1 MLRFTKDQA
10 LKYAADVAETW
21 DVRNAPL
28 VGDFTFIE
36 DVSGQQQVAKAT
48 LHTDGTVSVKIID

>member
-10 LKYAADVAETW
+10 LKYAADAAGSW

-36 DVSGQQQVAKAT
+36 NVSGQQMVAKAT
-48 LHTDGTVSVKIID
+48 LHMDSTVSVKIID